1 MKKKRII
8 LASILGATVFIAGA
22 SAVTV
27 AVINN
32 NNNKLQEEQ
41 NEYFI
46 ESTTAEDNVFAA
58 GMPSLIANREVKRLN
73 NNVVD
78 LTKPQ
83 IGYQYALEGE
93 GNSQTVSIRYFAA
106 IKDPNVTATWTR
118 ALYDNEGKISS
129 KLPMATKQSTVAY
142 EKLAYMDGS
151 EVKYISASEYGC
163 SYFVVYSLVGIPV
176 ATYKNYN
183 LVAKVE
189 LSDGSNSVQS
199 DAGSITTSNNP
210 AISKIEAGIYLNST
224 TKSHNGYNGT
234 YIYNQVK
241 TLYNINEDLDLTN
254 VSVVLSNEEVTSSGY
269 TKGSTTG
276 KQTVTL
282 TCGDTQKQYDV
293 YVLNIENQI
302 TDSCVATVDQ
312 SYADSVIG
320 TLDSTDGYRFK
331 TISQALEFLQNTSF
345 VASTAEK
352 TLNIKAGTY
361 NEKLEINTPN
371 LTIVGASSA
380 TTTIEYDSL
389 YGTVEANGFNN
400 VTDSTQTVAVRKTAT
415 NCKISGVTISNK
427 YNSIESFAE
436 TKYAGNGERGL
447 ALLVQ
452 ADQLYVDS
460 CKILGWQDTLELFTG
475 RQYFKNTYISG
486 CIDYI
491 FGTNNTTFFDGCEI
505 HTVKGKTGA
514 NSENVNAYVTAFK
527 GTNYDDGRD
536 SVAYGAIFKGCNF
549 TSDTGFVGKYA
560 LARPWKACSSV
571 AALNSTF
578 DGNFDTDE
586 ARTIATGLLSDVNL
600 SSLNIKFYG
609 NKDSNDDDLSLTEG
623 LSNVDTSLTSSE
635 AADYLDF
642 DVVFGRTNGN
652 VSYDLAWDPD
662 NGLEEDTS
670 AHYYFDATEATTGNF
685 AWRGGTDGKAVNGTL
700 GGLTINTNKC
710 KYNSDQG
717 GYTELQAGTITF
729 NVSAKSLVSIRTG
742 FGSGT
747 AYSLTGSVDAKT
759 YYPSAQGTVSYYF
772 ESAQTITM
780 TITAKVYLL
789 ELSIESNATNTMT
802 YSGVGLSTSSIEI
815 YEGDSLDLSGL
826 KVYAEYTS
834 GCFEYLDNTQYTR
847 TGTVDTTTP
856 GSYSYR
862 YTYNEEYEDL
872 NITVKANV
880 VESLS
885 VTNYKT
891 TYGVG
896 DSFDDDMTVTATY
909 SNSSNIVL
917 DVSEYDIDI
926 SDVDFSTAGTY
937 QVVVTYKADTSITK
951 SFNVTVS
958 AGEYTV
964 TFMDGDTVKS
974 TSTGTAGSA
983 ITYPSDTTKSG
994 YQFVRYY
1001 SDSSFTQVYDE
1012 TETPS
1017 ENITVYMR
1025 YIELN
1030 KSGITYVSTA
1040 DDLVSAINSNSVI
1053 YLTSDIDMTTATTA
1067 YSGKTDNFTGSVY
1080 GYGYSIRNWSV
1091 SNAAQSTSFFG
1102 KTYAGVL
1109 DDMIF
1114 DNCHITTDSS
1124 YVSLLT
1130 SGSYASETINKIS
1143 FIDCYVKNYSETA
1156 VNCYS
1161 GLIAGAGNLGEHNN
1175 LSDLLVSNIKCVN
1188 SYVSG
1193 SQYSGGLFGNVN
1205 KGNIVVDGLSGN
1217 ITFNSLGSSCKNA
1230 GGVIGWVKDHIF
1242 TLKNSNITIEVNGID
1257 GSSQN
1262 LGGVVGGIQN
1272 NSTVTG
1278 VVITN
1283 STIDVEMNNVNSVA
1297 GGVVG
1302 LIYTTTTLSITNSTV
1317 VFDIDASGESIGGI
1331 AGRSSGSVTLNTV
1344 TLNGK
1349 ITANYRSAAVVG
1361 YINLSTA
1368 GASFTN
1374 VIIGNLEITNSNG
1387 DNSANTVYGKCDMTS
1402 APDVSGVSYDST
1414 KVNITRGG
1422 TKVTTLQGTDTAA

>member
-8 LASILGATVFIAGA
+8 LASILGATAFIAGA

-41 NEYFI
+41 NDTFI
-46 ESTTAEDNVFAA
+46 ESTTAEDDIFAG
-58 GMPSLIANREVKRLN
+58 GMPSLIADREVKRLS

-83 IGYQYALEGE
+83 IGYQYAYDSEKD
-93 GNSQTVSIRYFAA
+93 TVSIRYFAA

-118 ALYDNEGKISS
+118 ALYDNEGNISS
-129 KLPMATKQSTVAY
+129 KLPMGTKQSAVAY
-142 EKLAYMDGS
+142 ASLAYKDG
-151 EVKYISASEYGC
+151 EETKYLNASEYDC
-163 SYFVVYSLVGIPV
+163 TYFVVYSLVGIP
-176 ATYKNYN
+176 ATTYKNYN

-199 DAGSITTSNNP
+199 DAGSITTSNKP
-210 AISKIEAGIYLNST
+210 TISKIEAGIYLNST

-312 SYADSVIG
+312 NYSDSVIG

-345 VASTAEK
+345 VASTATK

-371 LTIVGASSA
+371 LTIVGAGST

-427 YNSIESFAE
+427 YNSIESFAG

-452 ADQLYVDS
+452 ADQFYVDS

-475 RQYFKNTYISG
+475 RQYFKDTYISG

-514 NSENVNAYVTAFK
+514 NEDNVNAYVTAFK

-536 SVAYGAIFKGCNF
+536 SITYGAIFKGCNF
-549 TSDTGFVGKYA
+549 TSDSDFVGTYA
-560 LARPWKACSSV
+560 LARPWNACSSI

-578 DGNFDTDE
+578 DDNFDTDE

-609 NKDSNDDDLSLTEG
+609 NKDSSNNALSITNTDG
-623 LSNVDTSLTSSE
+623 LSNVDMSLTAE
-635 AADYLDF
+635 QAANYLDYS
-642 DVVFGRTNGN
+642 VIYGRTNGN
-652 VSYDLAWDPD
+652 VSYSLAWDPD
-662 NGLEEDTS
+662 KGLEEDTS
-670 AHYYFDATEATTGNF
+670 AHYYFDATEASTGNY
-685 AWRGGTDGKAVNGTL
+685 AWRTTSSGAVDTTL
-700 GGLTINTNKC
+700 GGLTIKTSKC
-710 KYNSDQG
+710 QYNSSQG

-729 NVSAKSLVSIRTG
+729 DVSAKSLVTIKTG

-747 AYSLTGSVDAKT
+747 AYSLSGAVDGNT
-759 YYPSAQGTVSYYF
+759 YYPSSQGTVSYYF
-772 ESAQTITM
+772 ASAQTVTM
-780 TITAKVYLL
+780 TITAKVYIL
-789 ELSIESNATNTMT
+789 ELSIEANATNTMT

-815 YEGDSLDLSGL
+815 YEGDTLDLSSL
-826 KVYAEYTS
+826 KVYAEYNS

-896 DSFDDDMTVTATY
+896 DSFDDDMTVTVTY
-909 SNSSNIVL
+909 SNSSNVVL
-917 DVSEYDIDI
+917 DDSEYNIDI
-926 SDVDFSTAGTY
+926 SDVDFTTAGTY
-937 QVVVTYKADTSITK
+937 QVVVTYKADTSVTK
-951 SFNVTVS
+951 SFNVTIS

-983 ITYPSDTTKSG
+983 ITYPSDTSKSG

-1001 SDSSFTQVYDE
+1001 SDSDFTKVFDE

-1017 ENITVYMR
+1017 ENVTVYLR

-1040 DDLVSAINSNSVI
+1040 AELVTAINNQSNI
-1053 YLTSDIDMTTATTA
+1053 WLTSDIDMTGSTYTGI
-1067 YSGKTDNFTGSVY
+1067 SGAWAGNVN
-1080 GYGYSIRNWSV
+1080 GYGYTISNWTPTYNSNNLGFFGNAYQGTIEDVIFKDCVISDGGTALQNLGLLTAGTYDDEIIKNVKLINCSMNTAASKTIGLIGTVPQAHGSNPSLAIINLTIEDCSVAGTQYVGGIFGYIQSSTVVSIINSNIDVECTTNGIKILGGVAGQLQGTASISINNSEISLKVTNGNTYIGGVVGYGKAGTVVV
-1091 SNAAQSTSFFG
+1091 SNSSINLDISAA
-1102 KTYAGVL
+1102 
-1109 DDMIF
+1109 
-1114 DNCHITTDSS
+1114 
-1124 YVSLLT
+1124 
-1130 SGSYASETINKIS
+1130 
-1143 FIDCYVKNYSETA
+1143 YS
-1156 VNCYS
+1156 V
-1161 GLIAGAGNLGEHNN
+1161 
-1175 LSDLLVSNIKCVN
+1175 
-1188 SYVSG
+1188 
-1193 SQYSGGLFGNVN
+1193 
-1205 KGNIVVDGLSGN
+1205 
-1217 ITFNSLGSSCKNA
+1217 
-1230 GGVIGWVKDHIF
+1230 GGVIGD
-1242 TLKNSNITIEVNGID
+1242 
-1257 GSSQN
+1257 
-1262 LGGVVGGIQN
+1262 VVAA
-1272 NSTVTG
+1272 
-1278 VVITN
+1278 
-1283 STIDVEMNNVNSVA
+1283 DV
-1297 GGVVG
+1297 
-1302 LIYTTTTLSITNSTV
+1302 
-1317 VFDIDASGESIGGI
+1317 
-1331 AGRSSGSVTLNTV
+1331 TV
-1344 TLNGK
+1344 TLSNNMVTGN
-1349 ITANYRSAAVVG
+1349 ITVSN
-1361 YINLSTA
+1361 
-1368 GASFTN
+1368 GASNYENTY
-1374 VIIGNLEITNSNG
+1374 VGHNG
-1387 DNSANTVYGKCDMTS
+1387 D
-1402 APDVSGVSYDST
+1402 SYSYST
-1414 KVNITRGG
+1414 CKYKNFTLTGAS
-1422 TKVTTLQGTDTAA
+1422 TTLQGTEVTD